1 MCVTGER
8 RKPPL
13 FEPYGVKFLVFSPK
27 FLSRELYGRVT
38 KYAFA
43 DSIVLSFCLIFA
55 PRQAAH
61 LNEALGGIY
70 IGVRCAS
77 PASVVNLLF
86 LSHME
91 LSFSYLSLSF
101 FPVSST
107 EGSPIIRPTS
117 PCSIEWYT

>member
-1 MCVTGER
+1 MCVTGEH
-8 RKPPL
+8 RKAPL
-13 FEPYGVKFLVFSPK
+13 FEPYGVTFLIFSPK

-43 DSIVLSFCLIFA
+43 DSIVLRFSILLTKFLSDFC
-55 PRQAAH
+55 PTQAAH
-61 LNEALGGIY
+61 LNEALCGIY

-91 LSFSYLSLSF
+91 LSFSYLPLSF
-101 FPVSST
+101 SPVSST
-107 EGSPIIRPTS
+107 ED
-117 PCSIEWYT
+117 